1 MKKNIKWG
9 IIGVGKIAEKFAT
22 DLKAVKNAQLHAVA
36 SSSSFERAKDFAER
50 YDAPY
55 FYDSYESIFQT
66 PDLDAIYIATPH
78 TSHAEN
84 TLLCLKHKIP
94 VLCEKP
100 FAMNLKQVQKMVE
113 AARENDTFLMEAM
126 WTRFIPAIQKIL
138 DLIAE
143 GRIGKVRN
151 VQVDFG
157 FNAPFLPEKRLL
169 NPNLGGGALLDIGI
183 YPAYLSLLLLGYPS
197 DIQAISNFGETG
209 IDETTS
215 FVLGYKN
222 EATANLSCTLK
233 ARTRTEALIYG
244 ENGYIH
250 IKGRFMEAKQ
260 ITLFE
265 TDKKPVKF
273 NFPRKTFGYNFEIEE
288 VSQCVREGKKES
300 SKMPLSMSVKLISLL
315 DEIRQKAGIIYEGID

>member
-9 IIGVGKIAEKFAT
+9 IIGVGRIAEKFAT

-36 SSSSFERAKDFAER
+36 SSSSLERAKDFAER

-55 FYDSYESIFQT
+55 FYDSYENIFQT

-78 TSHAEN
+78 TLHAEN
-84 TLLCLKHKIP
+84 TILCLKHKVP

-126 WTRFIPAIQKIL
+126 WTRFIPAIQKTL

-151 VQVDFG
+151 VQADFG

-197 DIQAISNFGETG
+197 AIQAISNFGETG

-233 ARTRTEALIYG
+233 ARTLTEALIYG

-250 IKGRFMEAKQ
+250 IEGRFMEAKR

-288 VSQCVREGKKES
+288 VSNCVREGKKES